1 MAQYLD
7 YQGLQEYDKLIKHYI
22 AKKSYKYEFVENQ
35 WTQQIRTTYFYID
48 IPKSI
53 HNIENPY
60 VAICC
65 DEDNNPVIV
74 SISIYQNKSIRITT
88 EQKFNGFLIIK
99 QKEN

>member
-7 YQGLQEYDKLIKHYI
+7 YQGLQEYDKLIKQHI
-22 AKKSYKYEFVENQ
+22 AKKSYRYEFVENQ
-35 WTQQIRTTYFYID
+35 WVQQYLTKYFYID
-48 IPKSI
+48 IPKSV

-65 DEDNNPVIV
+65 NGNNNPVIV
-74 SISIYQNKSIRITT
+74 SISIYQDKSIRITT

>member
-7 YQGLQEYDKLIKHYI
+7 YEGLKEYDRLLKQHIP
-22 AKKSYKYEFVENQ
+22 KSYKYEFEANQ

-48 IPKSI
+48 IPIST
-53 HNIENPY
+53 HNIANPY

-65 DEDNNPVIV
+65 DAANNPVIV
-74 SISIYQNKSIRITT
+74 SIFIYQNKNIHITT